1 MSHFFTSRG
10 QSIGVSASASVL
22 PMKNTQGFF
31 SFRIDWF
38 DLFAA
43 QGTLKNLVQHHSS
56 KAWSVKRSAFFIVQL
71 SHVYMRTGKTI
82 ALALCWQNEVSAFNM
97 LSRFVMAFF
106 PRRKHLL
113 LSWLQPTILSDFG
126 VKERK
131 IYHYFPF
138 SSTVRAFSRVSEAEV
153 DVFPEFPYFLYD
165 PVDFGS
171 LISGSS
177 AFSKPRLYICRFS
190 VHVLLKPSL
199 KILSVTL
206 LACERSA
213 VVW

>member
-1 MSHFFTSRG
+1 MHHRAVQFSSVQFNHSVVSDSLWPDGLQHTRPPCPSPTPWIYSNSCPLSRWRYPTISSCVIPFTSSLQSFPASASFQMSHFFTSRG

-82 ALALCWQNEVSAFNM
+82 ALALCWQNEVSAF
-97 LSRFVMAFF
+97 
-106 PRRKHLL
+106 
-113 LSWLQPTILSDFG
+113 
-126 VKERK
+126 
-131 IYHYFPF
+131 
-138 SSTVRAFSRVSEAEV
+138 
-153 DVFPEFPYFLYD
+153 
-165 PVDFGS
+165 
-171 LISGSS
+171 
-177 AFSKPRLYICRFS
+177 
-190 VHVLLKPSL
+190 
-199 KILSVTL
+199 
-206 LACERSA
+206 
-213 VVW
+213 